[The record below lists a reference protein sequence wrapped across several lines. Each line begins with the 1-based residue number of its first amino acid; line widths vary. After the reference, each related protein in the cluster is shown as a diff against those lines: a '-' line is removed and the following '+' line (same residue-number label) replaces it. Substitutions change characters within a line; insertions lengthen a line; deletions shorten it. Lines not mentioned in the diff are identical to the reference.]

1 MAKIMLDIHDDINE
15 LRDGDILVYD
25 AKTKTLKTF
34 NVNAYIKDILRPFEK
49 EKQDLKNQLI
59 AEKNEYKAMLKRMND
74 ILSGFEAILRSG
86 D

>member
-15 LRDGDILVYD
+15 LKDGDILVYD

-34 NVNAYIKDILRPFEK
+34 NVNDYVKDILRPFEK

-59 AEKNEYKAMLKRMND
+59 AEKNAYKAMLKRMND
-74 ILSGFEAILRSG
+74 ILLGFEAVLRSS

>member
-15 LRDGDILVYD
+15 LKDGDILVYD

-34 NVNAYIKDILRPFEK
+34 NVNDYVKDILRPFEK

-59 AEKNEYKAMLKRMND
+59 AEKNEYKAMLNRMND
-74 ILSGFEAILRSG
+74 ILSGFEAILRSS